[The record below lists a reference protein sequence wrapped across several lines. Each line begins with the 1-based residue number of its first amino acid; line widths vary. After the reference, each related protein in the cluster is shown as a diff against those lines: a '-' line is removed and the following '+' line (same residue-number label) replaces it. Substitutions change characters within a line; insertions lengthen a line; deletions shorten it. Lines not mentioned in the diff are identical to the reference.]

1 MTLPSGHPRS
11 RLLKRF
17 TELGPYIREGKCEEQ
32 RFFFD
37 CLAACVNV
45 KPAPELREFWGWW
58 MTLEAHEDHFTY
70 EYHFGLFDKDGD
82 WGVATIK
89 GKENNEKVESTLRNF
104 HERLKAVL
112 HDLKLD
118 LKPASGFKEEPVKLS
133 A

>member
-1 MTLPSGHPRS
+1 
-11 RLLKRF
+11 
-17 TELGPYIREGKCEEQ
+17 
-32 RFFFD
+32 
-37 CLAACVNV
+37 
-45 KPAPELREFWGWW
+45 
-58 MTLEAHEDHFTY
+58 
-70 EYHFGLFDKDGD
+70 LFDKDGD

-112 HDLKLD
+112 KDLKLD